1 MDRKEIMKFFGDNHY
16 FNWGVTAFFVAAAS
30 MLFYFGI
37 FHMEILVS
45 GIQTVFR
52 IIMPLI
58 YGAAIAY
65 LLNPVLNFLEKKVIY
80 PACDFKKHKV
90 GKRGSRVI
98 RYFCVLISV
107 FLLCWLVYALVMT
120 ILPEI
125 INSTVNIINSFPQY
139 MDDIQKWVTKSLEDN
154 RDLNALAVE
163 LFDKYAARFEN
174 FLSRDILPQLQG
186 ALIHLSSG
194 VWDVLVFFKN
204 IVIGIIVS
212 IYILAD
218 KEAFTAKAK
227 MFLYAAF
234 TPQWANRIL
243 ENARFTHRTFGGF
256 FSGKIV
262 DSLIIGILC
271 YMGTSLLGT
280 PYSILVSVVVG
291 VTNIIPFFGP
301 YLGAVPCAFL
311 ILLVN
316 PMQCLYF
323 IIFILALQ
331 QFDGNILGPKIL
343 GESTGL
349 SSFMVILAIL
359 VGGGLFGIV
368 GMFVGVPVCAVLYAL
383 LWNHIHKAL
392 SEKNL
397 PLDIQIYKTSK
408 YLNSG
413 EEKPKKNAKKG

>member
-1 MDRKEIMKFFGDNHY
+1 MKFLGDNHY
-16 FNWGVTAFFVAAAS
+16 FNWGLTAFFVAAAS

-37 FHMEILVS
+37 FHMEILIN
-45 GIQTVFR
+45 GIRTVFE

-58 YGAAIAY
+58 YGAVIAY
-65 LLNPVLNFLEKKVIY
+65 LLNPVLNFLEKKIIY
-80 PACDFKKHKV
+80 PACARKKRQV
-90 GKRGSRVI
+90 GKRGRKAI
-98 RYFCVLISV
+98 RYLCVLLSV

-154 RDLNALAVE
+154 RDLNALVLE
-163 LFDKYAARFEN
+163 LFDKYAVQFEN
-174 FLSRDILPQLQG
+174 YLTRDILPQLQG
-186 ALIHLSSG
+186 ALLHLSSG
-194 VWDVLVFFKN
+194 VWDALIFLKN

-212 IYILAD
+212 VYILAD
-218 KEAFTAKAK
+218 KETFAAKGK
-227 MFLYAAF
+227 MFLYAVF
-234 TPQWANRIL
+234 SPRWANRIL
-243 ENARFTHRTFGGF
+243 ENIRFTHKTFGGF

-271 YMGTSLLGT
+271 YLGAGILGT

-311 ILLVN
+311 ILLVD

-368 GMFVGVPVCAVLYAL
+368 GMFIGVPVCAVLYAL
-383 LWNHIHKAL
+383 LWNHIKKTL
-392 SEKNL
+392 SLKSL
-397 PLDIQIYKTSK
+397 PLDIKIYETSK
-408 YLNSG
+408 YLDDG
-413 EEKPKKNAKKG
+413 DKKEKNEKNVEKG

>member
-1 MDRKEIMKFFGDNHY
+1 MKFFGDNHY
-16 FNWGVTAFFVAAAS
+16 FNWGLTGFLVAAAS

-37 FHMEILVS
+37 FHMEILIT
-45 GIQTVFR
+45 GIGIVLQ
-52 IIMPLI
+52 ILMPLI
-58 YGAAIAY
+58 YGAIIAY
-65 LLNPVLNFLEKKVIY
+65 LLNPVLNFLEKKVVY
-80 PACDFKKHKV
+80 PGISLKKRKI
-90 GKRGSRVI
+90 GKRTGRLI
-98 RYFCVLISV
+98 RYLCVLLSV

-125 INSTVNIINSFPQY
+125 LRSVVNITNNFPDY
-139 MDDIQKWVTKSLEDN
+139 MDDVQKWVTKKLEN
-154 RDLNALAVE
+154 NPDLNALAVN
-163 LFDKYAARFEN
+163 LFNKYAVQLEN
-174 FLSRDILPQLQG
+174 YLTRDILPQLQ
-186 ALIHLSSG
+186 ATLMQLSSG
-194 VWDVLVFFKN
+194 VWDVLVFLKN
-204 IVIGIIVS
+204 IIIGIIVS
-212 IYILAD
+212 VYILAD
-218 KEAFTAKAK
+218 KETFTAKGK

-234 TPQWANRIL
+234 STKWANRIL
-243 ENARFTHRTFGGF
+243 ANVRFTHETFGGF
-256 FSGKIV
+256 ISGKLV

-271 YMGTSLLGT
+271 YIGASVMGT

-311 ILLVN
+311 ILLVD

-323 IIFILALQ
+323 IIFILVLQ

-383 LWNHIHKAL
+383 LWNTIKKSLARRH
-392 SEKNL
+392 L
-397 PLDIQIYKTSK
+397 PLDMKIYETSG
-408 YLNSG
+408 YLKAGTEEKKREENTEKG
-413 EEKPKKNAKKG
+413 EEL